1 MDIMHVQI
9 MNIPYL
15 LGVVTVI
22 EVMIFQEILQ
32 KKTRSYGHMMQL
44 TQTTDVWC
52 VLVTLYWSNSDILNN
67 QLVDNLYP
75 HTILELGGWWC
86 SNSKRMVIAFVQG
99 SSCLCEIVT
108 GLQIH
113 RCNPITEGN
122 RKDRVFTHLSVD
134 KIFKKWSYS

>member
-44 TQTTDVWC
+44 TQTTDV
-52 VLVTLYWSNSDILNN
+52 
-67 QLVDNLYP
+67 
-75 HTILELGGWWC
+75 
-86 SNSKRMVIAFVQG
+86 
-99 SSCLCEIVT
+99 
-108 GLQIH
+108 
-113 RCNPITEGN
+113 
-122 RKDRVFTHLSVD
+122 
-134 KIFKKWSYS
+134 